1 MDKYS
6 CIIIEDE
13 PLALRRTSDFVSK
26 IPFLNLSGTFD
37 NAINGLF
44 HLKSNKVDLLF
55 LDINMDE
62 LSGIELLES
71 SKIDSQVIITTAYQ
85 EYALKGYEL
94 NVTDYLLKPFTF
106 DRFLKAVSKAQDNI
120 SQSFNTVPLESIF
133 VKTEN
138 RLEKISINDILYIE
152 GMRDYRRI
160 HTVSKRIMTLQNFS
174 ELEQILPSNLVCRVH
189 KSYMVGINKI
199 ESIER
204 RRIRIAEQI
213 IPISETYIELFSQ
226 VINKRAFFPGNK

>member
-1 MDKYS
+1 MIKYS

-13 PLALRRTSDFVSK
+13 PLALDKTKDFVNK
-26 IPFLNLSGTFD
+26 VPFLHLSATFD
-37 NAINGLF
+37 NALTGLTY
-44 HLKSNKVDLLF
+44 LNNNKADLLF

-71 SKIDSQVIITTAYQ
+71 SKINSQVIITTAYQ

-94 NVTDYLLKPFTF
+94 QITDYLLKPFTF
-106 DRFLKAVSKAQDNI
+106 NRFLQAVNKAQENI
-120 SQSFNTVPLESIF
+120 VRHASESQPDFIF

-138 RLEKISINDILYIE
+138 RLEKIMINDIVYIE

-160 HTVSKRIMTLQNFS
+160 HTVHKNIKVMTLQNFS
-174 ELEQILPSNLVCRVH
+174 EFETIIPPSVVCRVH
-189 KSYMVGINKI
+189 KSFMVALNKI

-204 RRIRIAEQI
+204 NRIKIADQL
-213 IPISETYIELFSQ
+213 IPISETYKEVFFQL
-226 VINKRAFFPGNK
+226 INNRQ